1 MQVPVAGW
9 PEAPVMRGVH
19 PERFELPYILMPAR
33 STVRWSFGLST
44 RQPALDALTALVDGH
59 LDRGLAQAAAFV
71 GFDAILIEKAALSDA
86 DRHTILDTLSR
97 GRPAS
102 CRLYDDRYRALFQIG
117 PTALRPAC
125 AVEPSGHRRYVT
137 TSGRYGRFLMREG
150 WSLPET
156 DKVWTDGPRAR
167 LALRIQP
174 DVQTA
179 HPTAVQLTFGLYR
192 PDPSRRK
199 DVTFIVNGR
208 EVDRLTLLPGDPAP
222 PSITR
227 TLPVVP
233 DPASPD
239 RLIVEILVSDPE
251 RPAAYGQ
258 SDTRQLGLELF
269 EVDVG

>member
-1 MQVPVAGW
+1 
-9 PEAPVMRGVH
+9 
-19 PERFELPYILMPAR
+19 
-33 STVRWSFGLST
+33 
-44 RQPALDALTALVDGH
+44 
-59 LDRGLAQAAAFV
+59 
-71 GFDAILIEKAALSDA
+71 
-86 DRHTILDTLSR
+86 
-97 GRPAS
+97 
-102 CRLYDDRYRALFQIG
+102 
-117 PTALRPAC
+117 
-125 AVEPSGHRRYVT
+125 
-137 TSGRYGRFLMREG
+137 MREG

-156 DKVWTDGPRAR
+156 DKVWTDGPRGG
-167 LALRIQP
+167 LALRIQRV
-174 DVQTA
+174 VQTA

-208 EVDRLTLLPGDPAP
+208 EVDRLTLLPGEPAA

-239 RLIVEILVSDPE
+239 RLMVEILISDPE

>member
-1 MQVPVAGW
+1 
-9 PEAPVMRGVH
+9 
-19 PERFELPYILMPAR
+19 
-33 STVRWSFGLST
+33 
-44 RQPALDALTALVDGH
+44 
-59 LDRGLAQAAAFV
+59 
-71 GFDAILIEKAALSDA
+71 
-86 DRHTILDTLSR
+86 
-97 GRPAS
+97 
-102 CRLYDDRYRALFQIG
+102 
-117 PTALRPAC
+117 
-125 AVEPSGHRRYVT
+125 
-137 TSGRYGRFLMREG
+137 MREG

-174 DVQTA
+174 HVQTA
-179 HPTAVQLTFGLYR
+179 HPSAVQLTFGLYR

-208 EVDRLTLLPGDPAP
+208 EVDRLSLLPGDPAP

-239 RLIVEILVSDPE
+239 RLIVEILISDPE

>member
-1 MQVPVAGW
+1 
-9 PEAPVMRGVH
+9 
-19 PERFELPYILMPAR
+19 
-33 STVRWSFGLST
+33 
-44 RQPALDALTALVDGH
+44 
-59 LDRGLAQAAAFV
+59 LAQAAAFV
-71 GFDAILIEKAALSDA
+71 GFDAVLVEKAALSDV
-86 DRHTILDTLSR
+86 DLQTVTDTLSR

-156 DKVWTDGPRAR
+156 DKVWTDGSRAR
-167 LALRIQP
+167 LAFLIQP
-174 DVQTA
+174 EVQTA
-179 HPTAVQLTFGLYR
+179 TPGAVRLTFGLYR

-208 EVDRLTLLPGDPAP
+208 EVDRLTLLPGEPAP
-222 PSITR
+222 RAITR

-239 RLIVEILVSDPE
+239 RAIVEIMIGDPE

-258 SDTRQLGLELF
+258 ADTRQLGLALF